1 MLISENLEQSEIAH
15 VKKHEPKTWAERK
28 PNKMSSCC
36 RNSSIIIQGPR
47 SLHNLSDISF
57 WRIVPKIFLSIFQQ
71 MKKNVCLRRTF
82 REKVE
87 NE

>member
-1 MLISENLEQSEIAH
+1 MLFSENSEKFHIAN
-15 VKKHEPKTWAERK
+15 VKHGPKNWAEKK

-57 WRIVPKIFLSIFQQ
+57 CRIVSKIFLSIFQQ